1 MGRMKSFH
9 ACTFRIMTTMAGI
22 LMTFALTS
30 TAAAI
35 DITVVGSWTEFID
48 QADLRGGPGTNLVGT
63 YTSMTNVNIVAI
75 TNTTGRT
82 DNWQVDIKRVDT
94 SWDGSL
100 SLSAR
105 RTSSGSGTG
114 RITGGTSYLQ
124 LTTSDQAFFSG
135 RGDRSNVSIQ
145 LRVTG
150 ASLTLSPNQYITT
163 VQYTVIDTP

>member
-1 MGRMKSFH
+1 MIG
-9 ACTFRIMTTMAGI
+9 TMAGL
-22 LMTFALTS
+22 LMTFALTC
-30 TAAAI
+30 AAEAI
-35 DITVVGSWTEFID
+35 DVTVVGSWTEFID
-48 QADLRGGPGTNLVGT
+48 QADLTGGAGTNLTGT
-63 YTSMTNVNIVAI
+63 YTSMTNVNIVDI

-82 DNWQVDIKRVDT
+82 DNWRVDIKRVDT
-94 SWDGSL
+94 TWDGRL

-124 LTTSDQAFFSG
+124 LTTSDQTFFSG
-135 RGDRSNVSIQ
+135 RGDRFDVNIQ

>member
-1 MGRMKSFH
+1 MNPVHASAARMIG
-9 ACTFRIMTTMAGI
+9 TMTMAG
-22 LMTFALTS
+22 LVMVMVMPAPVQ
-30 TAAAI
+30 AV

-48 QADLRGGPGTNLVGT
+48 QADLTGGAGTNLTGT

-82 DNWQVDIKRVDT
+82 DNWRVDIKRVDT
-94 SWDGSL
+94 TWDGSL
-100 SLSAR
+100 RLSAR

-124 LTTSDQAFFSG
+124 LTTSDQTLFSG
-135 RGDRSNVSIQ
+135 RGDRFDVSIQ

-163 VQYTVIDTP
+163 VQYTVIDMP